1 MRLFGHPVHPIAVT
15 LPLAF
20 LGAVPACD
28 LLAWSGLL
36 ADGWLLGHYSI
47 IVGLLGGA
55 VALASGLSDLL
66 TIEDPDAELSRNAL
80 THAALAVSALVVFVT
95 AFLLR
100 PEAGAPVSTGVLV
113 LEIVGAATLGLA
125 GWFGGHLVFE
135 HGVAVRRSRTASAPE
150 PRNEATG
157 KAEARTP

>member
-47 IVGLLGGA
+47 IVGLLVGA

-113 LEIVGAATLGLA
+113 LEAPGLRARRGGAPLT
-125 GWFGGHLVFE
+125 
-135 HGVAVRRSRTASAPE
+135 HGERARAPE
-150 PRNEATG
+150 RSDRKGGGTHAVTRH
-157 KAEARTP
+157 AE